1 MSRSIKK
8 STADSGFTRPSTSN
22 SASRSSSNS
31 TFTRPSTDTQNRQV
45 SDHRIDA
52 PVGKA
57 QYITDSSTEHEVSDH
72 RIDAPTGKWQYIT
85 DSTPEV
91 EVKDKGTSAVTY
103 TLVVKKWGR
112 DPVAAKAVM
121 NVLPTPPKKLPYR
134 LNVIEAQKA
143 FVFELA
149 KKLLQAGAEIDCTK
163 DILISFP
170 LI

>member
-31 TFTRPSTDTQNRQV
+31 KNTRPSATTTHEV

-57 QYITDSSTEHEVSDH
+57 QYITDSEPEREVSDH

-112 DPVAAKAVM
+112 DPVNAKAVM

-149 KKLLQAGAEIDCTK
+149 KKLLQAGAEIDVTK